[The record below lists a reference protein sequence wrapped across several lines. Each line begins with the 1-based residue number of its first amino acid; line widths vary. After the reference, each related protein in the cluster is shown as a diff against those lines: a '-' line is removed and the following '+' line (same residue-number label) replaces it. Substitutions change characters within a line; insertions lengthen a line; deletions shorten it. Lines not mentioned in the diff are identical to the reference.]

1 MPSQNSDRNNSIRII
16 FIKFIIK
23 ADIIKIYIKNTHF
36 ITRKYDITRIF
47 IKIQYIV
54 ICIQSS
60 IKFFNRFNFNRPIG
74 NKFQYC

>member
-1 MPSQNSDRNNSIRII
+1 MPSQNSDKNNSIRII
-16 FIKFIIK
+16 YIKFIIK
-23 ADIIKIYIKNTHF
+23 ANIIKIYIKNTHF

-60 IKFFNRFNFNRPIG
+60 IKFFNRFNFNKPIEK
-74 NKFQYC
+74 KFQCC